1 MLNQQGNDVGI
12 QYRTGIYYVN
22 DKDAQVIDE
31 LITAER
37 KKYDKAV
44 VTEVLPLTN
53 YFLAVEEHQD
63 FLVKNPNA
71 YCHIDMS
78 ILDDLNS
85 LVDPALYS
93 RPSDDEIKTKLT
105 DEQYK
110 VAVLD
115 DTETAY
121 SNEYWDL
128 YAPGIYVDIVT
139 GEPLFSSTDKYDS
152 YCGWPS
158 FTKTIDPN
166 VVTYPVDTVFTMVRT
181 VHRSPVGESHRGP
194 GFDVVPVG
202 AGG

>member
-1 MLNQQGNDVGI
+1 MKKMR
-12 QYRTGIYYVN
+12 Y
-22 DKDAQVIDE
+22 VIDE
-31 LITAER
+31 LMTAER
-37 KKYDKAV
+37 KKYDKAI

-53 YFLAVEEHQD
+53 YFLAEEDHQD

-78 ILDDLNS
+78 ILDDLNR

-93 RPSDDEIKTKLT
+93 RPSDKEIKEKLT

-128 YAPGIYVDIVT
+128 YEPGIYVDIVT

-158 FTKTIDPN
+158 FTKPIDPN
-166 VVTYPVDTVFTMVRT
+166 VVTYIGRYEF
-181 VHRSPVGESHRGP
+181 
-194 GFDVVPVG
+194 
-202 AGG
+202 